1 MWQAVETQAP
11 HFVHFNMSFQVPVPS
26 GCDLETVLATLG
38 SLIGHHETLRTRY
51 NVDEWGIPWQVVVR
65 NGSLQVEIWNV
76 GQEQVEEAAGR
87 LRDKLTRHPFTAP
100 EISVRAAVVTTGGAP
115 AVMVLSIFHLAMD
128 VWSQRLIAADLMSAL
143 HLASRGDAPTLRSRL
158 SHPLDRLAYEQSP
171 EGVQRSQGATQY
183 WVNTMHSLPQAI
195 LPPHRGTVEQPRFKR
210 IAMTSRAL
218 DIAVSE
224 LAARHLVDIG
234 SVILAF
240 VGYLLRHRARA
251 EECGLLFFS
260 HNRFDRGATN
270 LSGTI
275 VQSVP
280 LRLGSVGSSV
290 RQLVKQAH
298 RASLAASSH
307 GQYDPAEVNAAV
319 RGFPELSCAVNLV
332 LQRKGRGRRE
342 NRAKVDVAAQQA
354 LSETRIAEK
363 GGEVYDDM
371 RFYLLA
377 EHSSSGITLT
387 LLADTALLSSHE
399 ITRFLT
405 DLEQVAVAALSEDRI
420 PNSPFVGPWRD
431 DSDAS

>member
-11 HFVHFNMSFQVPVPS
+11 HFVHFNMSFQVGVPS
-26 GCDLETVLATLG
+26 GCDLETVLTTLG

-51 NVDEWGIPWQVVVR
+51 NVDELGVPWQVVVG
-65 NGSLQVEIWNV
+65 NGNLQVEIWNV
-76 GQEQVEEAAGR
+76 GEDQVEEAAGR
-87 LRDKLTRHPFTAP
+87 LREKLTRHPFTAP
-100 EISVRAAVVTTGGAP
+100 EISVRAAVVTAGRAP

-128 VWSQRLIAADLMSAL
+128 VWSQRLIEADLLSAL
-143 HLASRGDAPTLRSRL
+143 HLSSRGGPPALRSRL

-171 EGVQRSQGATQY
+171 AGIQKSQEASQY
-183 WVNTMHSLPQAI
+183 WLNTMSNLTEAI
-195 LPPHRGTVEQPRFKR
+195 LPAARGAVEEPRFKR

-218 DIAVSE
+218 DMAVSE
-224 LAARHLVDIG
+224 LAARHLVDVG

-240 VGYLLRHRARA
+240 VGHLLRHRSHAA
-251 EECGLLFFS
+251 ECGLLFFS
-260 HNRFDRGATN
+260 HNRFDREAAK

-290 RQLVKQAH
+290 RQLVKEAH
-298 RASLAASSH
+298 RASLTASSH
-307 GQYDPAEVNAAV
+307 GQYDPAEVNAAM
-319 RGFPELSCAVNLV
+319 RGFPEISCAINLV
-332 LQRKGRGRRE
+332 LQRKARSRRE
-342 NRAKVDVAAQQA
+342 NRAHIDVAARQA
-354 LSETRIAEK
+354 LSETRIVEK

-377 EHSSSGITLT
+377 EHASNGIRLT
-387 LLADTALLSSHE
+387 LLADTALLPSHQ

-405 DLEQVAVAALSEDRI
+405 DLEQIAVAALSGDRI
-420 PNSPFVGPWRD
+420 PHPPYAGPWGD